1 MINRNQSP
9 ILWNRDYSVLGVKMD
24 SKVKYAVERFRQLP
38 LDEQIEFMEESIRLR
53 GETPSAVALL
63 EELQKEK
70 AALK

>member
-1 MINRNQSP
+1 M
-9 ILWNRDYSVLGVKMD
+9 LWNRDFILLGVKMD

-63 EELQKEK
+63 DRLRKEK
-70 AALK
+70 DALK

>member
-1 MINRNQSP
+1 
-9 ILWNRDYSVLGVKMD
+9 MD

-63 EELQKEK
+63 DRLRKEK
-70 AALK
+70 DALK